1 MNTSARK
8 ILLACV
14 ALALFGCK
22 ATMRSYS
29 EESKETQVQATGNN
43 PDQALANLEKNNA
56 QEKDLLYYLEKGE
69 LLRLDNKISDSRD
82 AWLQADEKVRLWEEE
97 AKNRPEALIGDL
109 GALVIN
115 DKTRRYDGQD
125 YEKIMLS
132 TRLALDHVALGQWD
146 KARTE
151 IKKTHEREAVI
162 AALRAKEVQKLEQQ
176 SKTQGITLKTQDLKG
191 YPVETL
197 NDPAVT
203 ALKNSY
209 QSALSH
215 YLAGFV
221 YEALR
226 EPSLAAPGY
235 RKAIELRPGSGIL
248 EEGLRGLDARM
259 KNTRPNTTEVL
270 FIVESGNIPGRKS
283 VTLPIPIPYQGSVS
297 VIPLSFPVIQP
308 DTSPQPAQIQLHGKT
323 ITSIKLA
330 PITNLD
336 AMARRALK
344 DEMPGIILRTAVRAV
359 AKSAAQKKVADRGGQ
374 FASMLSSVTAVAT
387 ETADERGWRTLPAQI
402 AIARITLVPGTY
414 TIGIPANQKEEQVK
428 VNISGKYAVVPI
440 RLMGNGVFQPH
451 PILAQTP

>member
-1 MNTSARK
+1 MNISARK
-8 ILLACV
+8 ILIVCIALTLSACKGT
-14 ALALFGCK
+14 L
-22 ATMRSYS
+22 RSYN
-29 EESKETQVQATGNN
+29 EESQQTQIQASGKNL
-43 PDQALANLEKNNA
+43 DQALANLEKNNT

-82 AWLQADEKVRLWEEE
+82 AWLQADEKIRLWEEA
-97 AKNRPEALIGDL
+97 AKNTPETLIGDL
-109 GALVIN
+109 GTLVIN

-176 SKTQGITLKTQDLKG
+176 AKTQGITLNTRDLTG

-209 QSALSH
+209 QSAFSH

-235 RKAIELRPGSGIL
+235 RKAIELRPGIGIL
-248 EEGLRGLDARM
+248 ELVAR
-259 KNTRPNTTEVL
+259 
-270 FIVESGNIPGRKS
+270 
-283 VTLPIPIPYQGSVS
+283 
-297 VIPLSFPVIQP
+297 
-308 DTSPQPAQIQLHGKT
+308 
-323 ITSIKLA
+323 
-330 PITNLD
+330 
-336 AMARRALK
+336 
-344 DEMPGIILRTAVRAV
+344 
-359 AKSAAQKKVADRGGQ
+359 
-374 FASMLSSVTAVAT
+374 
-387 ETADERGWRTLPAQI
+387 
-402 AIARITLVPGTY
+402 
-414 TIGIPANQKEEQVK
+414 
-428 VNISGKYAVVPI
+428 
-440 RLMGNGVFQPH
+440 
-451 PILAQTP
+451 